1 MNAIRCLMIAA
12 AAQAF
17 CPSFRLR
24 HGRKLWPCVADT
36 TLVEPEPLNPVQ
48 SAADATFDILED
60 AVMHARRGVVD
71 EIRSMT
77 GRTKVVILGSG
88 WAAHAMIK
96 IIDANKFQV
105 VVVSPVNH
113 FAFTPMLPSAAVGTV
128 EYRSMTET
136 MRRANPLVDYVQ
148 GKARDVD
155 TLEKTL
161 TLDDGTTIS
170 YDKLVCAI
178 GVRVNDQIVP
188 GAAQFCYRLK
198 QVEDAVKLRASI
210 SEKFD
215 EAALAST
222 SREQARRLLTFAVI
236 GGGPTGVELAGELC
250 DFIRDIGTRLYPR
263 LGISPRVI
271 LVHSRAQLL
280 QQFEPEQRI
289 AAATTLQKQGVELM
303 LNARVN
309 QVGHHEM
316 NIVVDGA
323 AVTVPYGI
331 AVWCAGTA
339 PQPFVETF
347 LQKLPAEARAGRG
360 FIAVDNWLRVKDCD
374 DIYALGDCSKLDNP
388 LPATAQVAAQ
398 QGAFLARFLN
408 RGYDHSTPP
417 KLKQM
422 NNSAERFW
430 ITQLRGAE
438 TAPGFEFLDLGL
450 LAYLGGGKALSELR
464 FGDLQL
470 GAFTGG
476 AAFLLWKSVYI
487 VKQVATRNRVLVTFD
502 WFKTALFGRDIT
514 RL

>member
-1 MNAIRCLMIAA
+1 MNVMRCLFIAVTA
-12 AAQAF
+12 GAF
-17 CPSFRLR
+17 YPSFRLR
-24 HGRKLWPCVADT
+24 HGRQLLPRVADT
-36 TLVEPEPLNPVQ
+36 TIVEPEPPSPVQ
-48 SAADATFDILED
+48 SAAEATFDILED
-60 AVMHARRGVVD
+60 AVMHARRGVV
-71 EIRSMT
+71 EEPRSMT
-77 GRTKVVILGSG
+77 DRTKIVILGSG

-96 IIDANKFQV
+96 IIDATKFQV
-105 VVVSPVNH
+105 IVVSPVNH

-148 GKARDVD
+148 GTARDVD
-155 TLEKTL
+155 KLKKTL
-161 TLDDGTTIS
+161 RLDDGTTLS

-178 GVRVNDQIVP
+178 GVRVNDQMVP

-222 SREQARRLLTFAVI
+222 SSEQARRLLTFVVI

-250 DFIRDIGTRLYPR
+250 DFIGDIGTRLYPR
-263 LGISPRVI
+263 LGITPRVI
-271 LVHSRAQLL
+271 LVHSRDQLL

-316 NIVVDGA
+316 NIKIEGA
-323 AVTVPYGI
+323 AVSVPYGI

-339 PQPFVETF
+339 PQPFMEAF
-347 LQKLPAEARAGRG
+347 LQQLPVEARAGKG
-360 FIAVDNWLRVKDCD
+360 FVAVDNWLRVKGCNDT
-374 DIYALGDCSKLDNP
+374 YALGDCSKLDSP

-430 ITQLRGAE
+430 ITRLRGAE
-438 TAPGFEFLDLGL
+438 TAPAFDFLDLGV
-450 LAYLGGGKALSELR
+450 LAYLGGGKALSEIRL
-464 FGDLQL
+464 GDVQL